1 MAVVKQYAIFFVNL
15 DPTLGAEV
23 KKSRP
28 AVIISPNE
36 MNRYLRTV
44 IIAPITSTI
53 RIYPSRAGIVLQ
65 NRQGQIMLDQIRA
78 IDKTR
83 LIRKVGKLNSAKV
96 VEVKRIL
103 REMLVD

>member
-1 MAVVKQYAIFFVNL
+1 MAVVKQYEIFFVNL
-15 DPTLGAEV
+15 DPTVGAEV
-23 KKSRP
+23 KKTRP
-28 AVIISPNE
+28 AVVISPDE

-44 IIAPITSTI
+44 IIAPITSSI
-53 RIYPSRAGIVLQ
+53 KNYPSRVGVTLQ

-83 LIRKVGKLNSAKV
+83 LTRKGGKLNPAKTA
-96 VEVKRIL
+96 EVKGIL

>member
-1 MAVVKQYAIFFVNL
+1 MAVVKQYEIYFVNL
-15 DPTLGAEV
+15 DPTVGAEV
-23 KKSRP
+23 KKTRP
-28 AVIISPNE
+28 AVVISPDE

-44 IIAPITSTI
+44 IIAPITSSI
-53 RIYPSRAGIVLQ
+53 KNYPSRVSIMLQ

-83 LIRKVGKLNSAKV
+83 LTRKVGKLNPAKTA
-96 VEVKRIL
+96 EVKNII